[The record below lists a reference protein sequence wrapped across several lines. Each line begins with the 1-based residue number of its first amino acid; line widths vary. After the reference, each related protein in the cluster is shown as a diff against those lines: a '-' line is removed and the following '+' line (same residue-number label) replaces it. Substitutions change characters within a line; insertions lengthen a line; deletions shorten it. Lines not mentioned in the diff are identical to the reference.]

1 MRHKVGCGS
10 SGQFIS
16 PADLFP
22 STCHLLFQIRFRPN
36 VPFEVSPRESLAGI
50 SPCPCERLFR
60 IPPRFKMSNRLD
72 CHLRLARTPP
82 LQNVLPKLL
91 APDANVRALAAS
103 DNWHWATSTGSSSS
117 PFFGLTLDLWQL
129 VTGHQTC
136 LKNSC
141 TAGSSDCHRCQLLS
155 LFFYIKDFR
164 RKCVMGSGWPPLSQ
178 TWTPLKK
185 ANRSDNQSLGGSHQD
200 SGSRRT

>member
-1 MRHKVGCGS
+1 MVRAGS
-10 SGQFIS
+10 SFHLQIFS
-16 PADLFP
+16 PQLAICF
-22 STCHLLFQIRFRPN
+22 FKFVFRPN
-36 VPFEVSPRESLAGI
+36 VPFEGSPRESLAGI
-50 SPCPCERLFR
+50 SPVPSERLFR

-82 LQNVLPKLL
+82 PQNVLPKLL

-117 PFFGLTLDLWQL
+117 PLFGLTLDLWQL

-141 TAGSSDCHRCQLLS
+141 TAGASDCHRCQLLF

-178 TWTPLKK
+178 TRTPLKK
-185 ANRSDNQSLGGSHQD
+185 ANQSDNQSLGGSHQGG
-200 SGSRRT
+200 GSRRT